1 MRHILIAVLLTV
13 LVVWRRKAIRDG
25 SEDSVKALTYGLWV
39 GAVITVIDISGSLMG
54 FWQ

>member
-25 SEDSVKALTYGLWV
+25 SDSVQALTYGLWV